1 MEMKEVRLMMSD
13 GRMIILMNV
22 NNRATKEMTQL

>member
-1 MEMKEVRLMMSD
+1 MKEVRLMMSD